1 MSKLRYGVVY
11 WRGTALKFQSFVR
24 MDQAKVF
31 CEIEL
36 REHRDC
42 RMLQYDAN
50 KHPMTWVREKML
62 TALRFDAQ
70 GE

>member
-1 MSKLRYGVVY
+1 
-11 WRGTALKFQSFVR
+11 
-24 MDQAKVF
+24 MDQAKLF

-50 KHPMTWVREKML
+50 KHPMTFVREKML